1 MEKLL
6 NSIWVKIL
14 RIVLPVS
21 ALGLGAIPG
30 SYEKIKQISE
40 DPNAAAHF
48 IEVSTNYYDFSGK
61 GLMDWVPLICML
73 LCAVAAVAAV
83 VCLRN
88 ETENNLTA
96 LASALSFALLADLA
110 IVIFMPATVCGWC
123 IAAVLIID
131 LAITAYQE
139 MKMEDERKK

>member
-1 MEKLL
+1 MSGDKRRTEYGKASKQYLGK
-6 NSIWVKIL
+6 NIAD
-14 RIVLPVS
+14 RI
-21 ALGLGAIPG
+21 ARFCTGFGCD
-30 SYEKIKQISE
+30 SE

-61 GLMDWVPLICML
+61 GLMDWVPLICMI
-73 LCAVAAVAAV
+73 LCAAAAVAAAI
-83 VCLRN
+83 CMRK
-88 ETENNLTA
+88 ETENSLTK
-96 LASALSFALLADLA
+96 LASLLSFALLADLA

-139 MKMEDERKK
+139 MKMEDARKK